1 MLIHAVGPRWRN
13 GGHDEEHL
21 LKKAISR
28 CLELTDKYNYSS
40 IAIPALSAGF
50 YGYPA
55 AQLVEVIL
63 RAIELYNK
71 IISSSIKE
79 IYFCDVNDTIV
90 KEFVKALKTK
100 YGLKVK
106 EFYGYEYGLFFIDF
120 IVI

>member
-1 MLIHAVGPRWRN
+1 MGPRWS
-13 GGHDEEHL
+13 GGSHKEEQL
-21 LKKAISR
+21 LKKAIFK
-28 CLELTDKYNYSS
+28 CLELTDRYKHSS

-63 RAIELYNK
+63 RAIDSYNK

>member
-1 MLIHAVGPRWRN
+1 M
-13 GGHDEEHL
+13 
-21 LKKAISR
+21 
-28 CLELTDKYNYSS
+28 ELTDKYNYSF

-63 RAIELYNK
+63 RAIESYNK

-90 KEFVKALKTK
+90 KEFVKTLKRK
-100 YGLKVK
+100 YGRKVK
-106 EFYGYEYGLFFIDF
+106 EFCGYEYGSFFLLISLSSLFISTLLQ
-120 IVI
+120 IK